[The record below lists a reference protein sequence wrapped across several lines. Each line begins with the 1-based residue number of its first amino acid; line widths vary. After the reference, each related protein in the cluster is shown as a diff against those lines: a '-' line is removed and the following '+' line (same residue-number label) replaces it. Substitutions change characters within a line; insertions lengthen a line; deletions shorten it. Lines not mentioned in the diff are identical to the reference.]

1 MSTEWQL
8 PPTYESGMN
17 REYAIAKSLINRFA
31 DGAFDPPS
39 GLVSSIENH
48 LTDPDDAEAAL
59 ELFTAQL
66 NATLDAMEPHDD
78 PSFQATLSIAIV
90 VAWASSETE
99 SRLHAFLRLTRHSW
113 WVAHLWVDVALV
125 LANKDEIFKTKLI
138 KMAKEHFYGAEKN
151 LLEEYSVDPS
161 NPITLDEIW
170 YGHIRESRSD
180 ESSWRWVELLAT
192 LDPSQLFELMSS
204 MKSLI
209 LLNRV
214 LDSPEFYRNL
224 DLWEQLTVETPACFQ
239 SNGCWNGGILLP
251 SLIRHGHFKLIHV
264 ADGPDH
270 PTGVLDQHVRSL
282 LTRFVN
288 TLAKRS
294 DFEGVFKR
302 WGTRL
307 TRQHLNFRSS
317 APGLKRALESQDI
330 FWALTE
336 KVSPSFSQEISNHL
350 DNSWDPWIYQS
361 MLALLHSNKPEQF
374 SPPDISNFINEWC
387 LTPDEWDTTKGKQLR
402 NHARHYHATEPNN
415 YACRVLGYSIA
426 LSDEFRDH
434 WVEMW
439 NTSFALREILEF
451 RPVYQI
457 SEEWRPSDASGL
469 MRTLVD
475 IGLGILDCTA
485 NDQEAVNPELLTKS
499 AALFEVLWSATT
511 EMLSIDIYGDDFW
524 TLMQQH
530 LAIRRIRWA
539 AEAMDSIQVKYSDH
553 LDNAASPSAHATLK
567 LMSSDTRSIV
577 SVLPLL
583 LQNGIVR
590 ERLKHLV
597 NKAEIDMPA
606 LAISAA
612 KYQQAPERKFKIHPH
627 HVSLIEE
634 LT

>member
-1 MSTEWQL
+1 M
-8 PPTYESGMN
+8 
-17 REYAIAKSLINRFA
+17 
-31 DGAFDPPS
+31 
-39 GLVSSIENH
+39 
-48 LTDPDDAEAAL
+48 
-59 ELFTAQL
+59 
-66 NATLDAMEPHDD
+66 
-78 PSFQATLSIAIV
+78 
-90 VAWASSETE
+90 
-99 SRLHAFLRLTRHSW
+99 
-113 WVAHLWVDVALV
+113 
-125 LANKDEIFKTKLI
+125 
-138 KMAKEHFYGAEKN
+138 
-151 LLEEYSVDPS
+151 
-161 NPITLDEIW
+161 
-170 YGHIRESRSD
+170 
-180 ESSWRWVELLAT
+180 
-192 LDPSQLFELMSS
+192 
-204 MKSLI
+204 
-209 LLNRV
+209 
-214 LDSPEFYRNL
+214 
-224 DLWEQLTVETPACFQ
+224 
-239 SNGCWNGGILLP
+239 
-251 SLIRHGHFKLIHV
+251 
-264 ADGPDH
+264 
-270 PTGVLDQHVRSL
+270 
-282 LTRFVN
+282 
-288 TLAKRS
+288 
-294 DFEGVFKR
+294 
-302 WGTRL
+302 
-307 TRQHLNFRSS
+307 
-317 APGLKRALESQDI
+317 
-330 FWALTE
+330 
-336 KVSPSFSQEISNHL
+336 
-350 DNSWDPWIYQS
+350 
-361 MLALLHSNKPEQF
+361 
-374 SPPDISNFINEWC
+374 
-387 LTPDEWDTTKGKQLR
+387 
-402 NHARHYHATEPNN
+402 
-415 YACRVLGYSIA
+415 
-426 LSDEFRDH
+426 SDEFRDH